1 MDLFKAWPCSEGS
14 AIDKYPHQIQ
24 LLIPNR
30 PRSRARRLG
39 TFHLP
44 ISAGE
49 CPATAAAGKWPCLPP
64 PNHRPQSGGRRRL
77 ADAGHGPAV
86 AR

>member
-1 MDLFKAWPCSEGS
+1 MDLCKTWPCSEGS
-14 AIDKYPHQIQ
+14 AIDKQPHQIQ

-30 PRSRARRLG
+30 PRSRASKLG
-39 TFHLP
+39 TFPFP
-44 ISAGE
+44 INAGE
-49 CPATAAAGKWPCLPP
+49 CLATAAAGKWPCLPP
-64 PNHRPQSGGRRRL
+64 PNNLPQSGGRLRL